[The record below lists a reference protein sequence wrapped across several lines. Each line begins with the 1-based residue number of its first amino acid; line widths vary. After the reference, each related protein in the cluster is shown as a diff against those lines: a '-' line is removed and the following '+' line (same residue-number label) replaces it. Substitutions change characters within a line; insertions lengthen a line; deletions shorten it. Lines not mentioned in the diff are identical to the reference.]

1 MGTISSLSD
10 KLELFE
16 SALRLSESRVKEL
29 VEVGRGKEVLMET
42 MKRDWMEQE
51 RRTVEEHQQHERMLM
66 ENIHDLRMENKVV
79 EREKEEMRTLVEET
93 VKENRR
99 FRARLDQV
107 KGL

>member
-1 MGTISSLSD
+1 MCSVSVLSSLT
-10 KLELFE
+10 ELI
-16 SALRLSESRVKEL
+16 SNIA
-29 VEVGRGKEVLMET
+29 MET
-42 MKRDWMEQE
+42 IKRDWMEQE

-99 FRARLDQV
+99 FRDRLDQV
-107 KGL
+107 RLSEYRVK